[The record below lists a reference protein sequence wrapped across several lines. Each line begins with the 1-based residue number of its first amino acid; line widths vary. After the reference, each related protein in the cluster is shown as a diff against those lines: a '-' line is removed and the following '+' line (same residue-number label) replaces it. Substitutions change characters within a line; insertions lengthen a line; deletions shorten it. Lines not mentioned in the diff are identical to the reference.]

1 MKIDILTLFPG
12 MFESP
17 FNESIIKR
25 ACEKGLLNINITNI
39 RDFAP
44 PPHHQVDDY
53 PFGGGDG
60 MVMKADI
67 LDHAVKSVR
76 TDNTWLIYLSP
87 QGRILNQAKARELA
101 DKPHLILLC
110 GHYEGI
116 DARVMQSVDEE
127 ISIGDYVLTGGE
139 MPAMILVD
147 TVARLIP
154 GVLGGEQSA
163 HEESFTNGLLEYPHY
178 TRPREYEGNDVPD
191 VLLSGHHE
199 NIRLWRKEQS
209 LRNTLLKR
217 PELLLEREFDE
228 EEKRLLQAILFKREN
243 SR

>member
-25 ACEKGLLNINITNI
+25 ACDKGLLSINIANI

-67 LDHAVKSVR
+67 LDQAIKSVK
-76 TDNTWLIYLSP
+76 DEGAWLIYLSP
-87 QGRILNQAKARELA
+87 QGRVLDQAKARDLA
-101 DKPHLILLC
+101 AKSHLILLC

-116 DARVMQSVDEE
+116 DSRVLRSVDEE

-147 TVARLIP
+147 TVVRLVP

-163 HEESFTNGLLEYPHY
+163 YDESFNNGLLEYPHY
-178 TRPREYEGNDVPD
+178 TRPREYDGQEVPD

-228 EEKRLLQAILFKREN
+228 EEKSLLQAILFKREQ
-243 SR
+243 

>member
-1 MKIDILTLFPG
+1 MRIDILTLFPG
-12 MFESP
+12 MFASP

-25 ACEKGLLNINITNI
+25 ARDKELLDINITNI

-44 PPHHQVDDY
+44 APHYQVDDY

-67 LDHAVKSVR
+67 LDRAIKSVK
-76 TDNTWLIYLSP
+76 TENAWLIYLSP
-87 QGRILNQAKARELA
+87 QGRILNQARARELA
-101 DKPHLILLC
+101 EKPHLVLLC

-116 DARVMQSVDEE
+116 DARAMAAVDEE

-139 MPAMILVD
+139 MPAMVLVD
-147 TVARLIP
+147 TVARLVP

-163 HEESFTNGLLEYPHY
+163 HDESFTDGLLEYPQY
-178 TRPREYEGNDVPD
+178 TRPREYAGEEVPE

-199 NIRLWRKEQS
+199 NIRLWRKRQS
-209 LRNTLLKR
+209 LMTTLLKR
-217 PELLLEREFDE
+217 PELLLDREYDE
-228 EEKRLLQAILFKREN
+228 EEKRLLQAILFKQEL
-243 SR
+243 

>member
-1 MKIDILTLFPG
+1 MRIDILTLFPG

-25 ACEKGLLNINITNI
+25 ARDKGLLDVNITNI

-44 PPHHQVDDY
+44 APHNQVDDY

-67 LDHAVKSVR
+67 LDQAIKSVK
-76 TDNTWLIYLSP
+76 DQDSWLIYLSP
-87 QGRILNQAKARELA
+87 QGRILDQARARELA
-101 DKPHLILLC
+101 VKPHLILLC

-116 DARVMQSVDEE
+116 DARVLQSIDEE

-139 MPAMILVD
+139 IPAMILVD
-147 TVARLIP
+147 TVVRLVP

-163 HEESFTNGLLEYPHY
+163 HDESFTNGLLEYPHY
-178 TRPREYEGNDVPD
+178 TRPREYEGMEVPE

-199 NIRLWRKEQS
+199 NIRLWRKRQS
-209 LRNTLLKR
+209 LITTLLKR
-217 PELLLEREFDE
+217 PELLLDHEYDE
-228 EEKRLLQAILFKREN
+228 EEKKMLQEILFKREQ
-243 SR
+243 